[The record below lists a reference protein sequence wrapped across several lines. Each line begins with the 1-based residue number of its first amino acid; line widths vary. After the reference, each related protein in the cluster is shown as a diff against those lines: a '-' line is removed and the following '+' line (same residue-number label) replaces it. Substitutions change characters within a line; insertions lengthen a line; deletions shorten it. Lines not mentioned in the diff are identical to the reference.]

1 MNIIMTDV
9 SSVRTSLGQM
19 SLESETLVIEENTR
33 SHIRNLYL
41 SFWKEGDSLHKLLLI
56 NLVIALLTALT
67 AVFVATATNP
77 LFYIV
82 MAATVPT
89 GFASVVIFRE
99 LFTKVTDENEIKTE
113 NIHYVE
119 IKQGNQI
126 ISEPKAIIYYEDER
140 HRDKIRKLSLPPLI
154 APQSDEFIKHAI
166 HMFENAGIKVK

>member
-1 MNIIMTDV
+1 MEKV
-9 SSVRTSLGQM
+9 SSVRTSLGLM
-19 SLESETLVIEENTR
+19 KLEAEKLIIEESVR

-41 SFWKEGDSLHKLLLI
+41 SFWKEGDSYHKVLLV
-56 NLVIALLTALT
+56 NLVIALATSLT

-99 LFTKVTDENEIKTE
+99 FFTKVTDENEIEAE
-113 NIHYVE
+113 NIHYVK

-126 ISEPKAIIYYEDER
+126 ISEPKAIIYYEDEK
-140 HRDKIRKLSLPPLI
+140 HRDKIRKLNLPPLL
-154 APQSDEFIKHAI
+154 APKSDEFIKDAV
-166 HMFENAGIKVK
+166 HMFEDAGIKVK